1 MADGLINYGLL
12 DPKLASSFSTGYN
25 EAEDRRNELAL
36 RAQQLQHATSQ
47 NELSKYTLSSAKR
60 ADEQQMGLNALIRD
74 PSFNIDDPASQRQL
88 FAFGPAGVAVAKSIA
103 EQRAAGLTA
112 TKTIGDISA
121 QQLKDATDKH
131 NLLAANLAPLAAA
144 VQGGK
149 ALTHDDVFGVTQ
161 NLISQ
166 GLATPADL
174 TRIPQR
180 VEDLGRYVMG
190 VVTGNEKARE
200 GLIKMLPEAMLA
212 GGQIVNKNPLAANG
226 IGARLADV
234 SMTPFQQAQLPI
246 MQQTANARS
255 LQAQTGV
262 GSLAQRAF
270 QFDPY
275 QMYGGPQPT
284 QGGSN
289 ALARPAPVAAP
300 AAATAGAAPVA
311 APAAATAGAA
321 PAAAAGTN
329 LMGTKVVPLH
339 ESIRQGLR
347 GEDLLAAMPA
357 TVAAQ
362 IAAILD
368 HRAAPPTRG
377 TAHSDQMMQLV
388 QLIDPTYDAQQ
399 YRTKQG
405 IETAFTAGRPAT
417 VLKSLNVVQ
426 DHLGVFKDT
435 AAELGNNQTQFINAM
450 GNKIAQWTGKAAPTN
465 FEAVKIILADELAKS
480 ILGSAGALGDRKGMQ
495 DAINQVNSP
504 EQLKGVVTKWQGLI
518 AGQVKGLADQYES
531 GGGNRPEVL
540 KLLGRAKEAT
550 EPAKAASGV
559 DASNKWLK

>member
-112 TKTIGDISA
+112 TKTRGDISA
-121 QQLKDATDKH
+121 QQLKEATDKH

-200 GLIKMLPEAMLA
+200 GLTKMLPEAMLA

-289 ALARPAPVAAP
+289 ALARPAP
-300 AAATAGAAPVA
+300 
-311 APAAATAGAA
+311 AAATAGAA
-321 PAAAAGTN
+321 PAAATGTN
-329 LMGTKVVPLH
+329 LMGTKAVPLY

-357 TVAAQ
+357 TIAAQ
-362 IAAILD
+362 IAAMLD

-377 TAHSDQMMQLV
+377 TAHSDQMMQLA
-388 QLIDPTYDAQQ
+388 QLVDPTYDAQQ

-405 IETAFTAGRPAT
+405 IETAFTAGRPAA

-504 EQLKGVVTKWQGLI
+504 EQLKGVVDKWQGLI
-518 AGQVKGLADQYES
+518 AGQVKGLADQYKS
-531 GGGNRPEVL
+531 GGGNSPEVL
-540 KLLGRAKEAT
+540 KLFGRAKEAT
-550 EPAKAASGV
+550 AVRPAAPVAAAAPPGV
-559 DASNKWLK
+559 DAAIWNVMTPEERKLWQK

>member
-12 DPKLASSFSTGYN
+12 DPKLASSFSTGYK

-47 NELSKYTLSSAKR
+47 NELSKYTLSSAKQ
-60 ADEQQMGLNALIRD
+60 ADEQQMGLNALIRN

-103 EQRAAGLTA
+103 EQRTAGLTA
-112 TKTIGDISA
+112 TKVRGDISA
-121 QQLKDATDKH
+121 QQLKEATEKH

-200 GLIKMLPEAMLA
+200 GLTKMLPEAMLA

-226 IGARLADV
+226 IGARLAGV

-246 MQQTANARS
+246 MQQTANARL

-262 GSLAQRAF
+262 TREERMGQGPVNVSLSPEQNDALFGEDGAVAKGKINPNRINSRNAKLWADAFLKNPNADPVKVAQDVTTADKAIKDFGTGPQGVKITAFNTAIDHLDTLLKLGEAMKSGDIRAF
-270 QFDPY
+270 NTVANVLGVQTGQPMAT
-275 QMYGGPQPT
+275 MYNQAAKIVGSEISKAIVPGVGTGKEREETASAFSAAMSPDQLKGADTVAKRLLGGQ
-284 QGGSN
+284 
-289 ALARPAPVAAP
+289 LASLEQQYKRTTKRNDFAEQLLSPAGKAAYMAVRPAAP
-300 AAATAGAAPVA
+300 A
-311 APAAATAGAA
+311 
-321 PAAAAGTN
+321 
-329 LMGTKVVPLH
+329 
-339 ESIRQGLR
+339 Q
-347 GEDLLAAMPA
+347 
-357 TVAAQ
+357 
-362 IAAILD
+362 
-368 HRAAPPTRG
+368 
-377 TAHSDQMMQLV
+377 
-388 QLIDPTYDAQQ
+388 
-399 YRTKQG
+399 
-405 IETAFTAGRPAT
+405 
-417 VLKSLNVVQ
+417 
-426 DHLGVFKDT
+426 
-435 AAELGNNQTQFINAM
+435 
-450 GNKIAQWTGKAAPTN
+450 
-465 FEAVKIILADELAKS
+465 
-480 ILGSAGALGDRKGMQ
+480 
-495 DAINQVNSP
+495 
-504 EQLKGVVTKWQGLI
+504 
-518 AGQVKGLADQYES
+518 
-531 GGGNRPEVL
+531 
-540 KLLGRAKEAT
+540 
-550 EPAKAASGV
+550 AASGV

>member
-112 TKTIGDISA
+112 TKTRGDISA
-121 QQLKDATDKH
+121 QQLKEATDKH
-131 NLLAANLAPLAAA
+131 NLLAANLAPLAAM

-200 GLIKMLPEAMLA
+200 GLTKMLPEAMLA

-300 AAATAGAAPVA
+300 AAATAGAAP
-311 APAAATAGAA
+311 
-321 PAAAAGTN
+321 AAAAGTN

-357 TVAAQ
+357 TIAAQ
-362 IAAILD
+362 IAAMLD

-377 TAHSDQMMQLV
+377 TAHSDQMMQLA
-388 QLIDPTYDAQQ
+388 QLVDPTYDAQQ

-405 IETAFTAGRPAT
+405 IETAFTAGRPAA

-504 EQLKGVVTKWQGLI
+504 EQLKGVVDKWQGLI